1 MTRTNAYTLLC
12 IAIRAVIVWVAANA
26 LVGVPALL
34 FAIRRGEMPLGSGGT
49 SLATMATVLG
59 LLALAWIFADKLAR
73 LALSSPKEQ
82 VFESELEPRVWLG
95 LAISVIGAWFLFVAL
110 KDAAYL
116 LVRCVIF
123 SRTMPGSLTLD
134 NGLDRLLPDA
144 LATVFEAVLA
154 TVFLLRG
161 SGISNLIH
169 RWRYGDLVA
178 EPSDPTRASDA

>member
-1 MTRTNAYTLLC
+1 MCLR
-12 IAIRAVIVWVAANA
+12 
-26 LVGVPALL
+26 
-34 FAIRRGEMPLGSGGT
+34 
-49 SLATMATVLG
+49 
-59 LLALAWIFADKLAR
+59 
-73 LALSSPKEQ
+73 
-82 VFESELEPRVWLG
+82 

-116 LVRCVIF
+116 LVRWVIF

>member
-1 MTRTNAYTLLC
+1 
-12 IAIRAVIVWVAANA
+12 
-26 LVGVPALL
+26 
-34 FAIRRGEMPLGSGGT
+34 
-49 SLATMATVLG
+49 
-59 LLALAWIFADKLAR
+59 
-73 LALSSPKEQ
+73 LSSPKEQ

-116 LVRCVIF
+116 LMRWVIF
-123 SRTMPGSLTLD
+123 SRAMPGSLTLD

>member
-73 LALSSPKEQ
+73 LALSSPKE
-82 VFESELEPRVWLG
+82 LEPRVWLG

-116 LVRCVIF
+116 LVRWVIF